1 MKRKIYSLLCGLIIV
16 FNLTGCRKNTVAID
30 SNGIEHPT
38 FGRFITLSDEKY
50 YDLYGYWHQQFIAYD
65 KDTKIMYI
73 IENNQNKFSISPFYV
88 MNNENEP
95 VIGVYNGDLE
105 DVE

>member
-1 MKRKIYSLLCGLIIV
+1 MKRKLYALFIGLLMMCSIVGCGE
-16 FNLTGCRKNTVAID
+16 TAID
-30 SNGIEHPT
+30 ANGIEHPL
-38 FGRFITLSDEKY
+38 FGRFITLNEEEY
-50 YDLYGYWHQQFIAYD
+50 YDKAGNYHRQYIAYD

-73 IENNQNKFSISPFYV
+73 IDNPGYGISISPFYV
-88 MNNENEP
+88 MNSENEP

>member
-1 MKRKIYSLLCGLIIV
+1 MKRKICAVLCGLVILS
-16 FNLTGCRKNTVAID
+16 NLTGCGETTID
-30 SNGIEHPT
+30 ANGIEHSV
-38 FGRFITLSDEKY
+38 FGRFITINETKY
-50 YDLYGYWHQQFIAYD
+50 YDSSGNSHIQYIAYD

-73 IENNQNKFSISPFYV
+73 IEHRMKSTTISPFYV
-88 MNNENEP
+88 MNSENEP

>member
-1 MKRKIYSLLCGLIIV
+1 MKKKIVTLLCSLIIM
-16 FNLTGCRKNTVAID
+16 FNLTGCSKNTVAID

-38 FGRFITLSDEKY
+38 FGRFITLSEEGY
-50 YDLYGYWHQQFIAYD
+50 YDLNETWHQQFIAYD

-95 VIGVYNGDLE
+95 VIGVFNGDLE

>member
-16 FNLTGCRKNTVAID
+16 FSLTGCRKNTVAID
-30 SNGIEHPT
+30 SNGIKHPT
-38 FGRFITLSDEKY
+38 FGRFITLSEEEY
-50 YDLYGYWHQQFIAYD
+50 HDLHGNWHQQFIAYD

-73 IENNQNKFSISPFYV
+73 IDIGNYKLSISPFYV

>member
-1 MKRKIYSLLCGLIIV
+1 MKKKIVTLLCSLIIM
-16 FNLTGCRKNTVAID
+16 FSLTGCEKNTAAID
-30 SNGIEHPT
+30 SNGIAHPT
-38 FGRFITLSDEKY
+38 FGRFITLNEESY
-50 YDLYGYWHQQFIAYD
+50 NDLHGNWHQQFIAYD

-73 IENNQNKFSISPFYV
+73 IEIGHHRFSISPFYV